1 MDHENVLIF
10 FEIQILYVEYTDVLT
25 VTFHCIAVKKSK
37 TCPTVP
43 INPWKKK
50 VACETS
56 RLVFCAGLL

>member
-43 INPWKKK
+43 INPW
-50 VACETS
+50 
-56 RLVFCAGLL
+56 